1 VLILHGRVLEL
12 YEQTQ
17 ATAAHL
23 SMSHTSEHA
32 IAQVVLERA

>member
-1 VLILHGRVLEL
+1 VQKLFEESG
-12 YEQTQ
+12 

-32 IAQVVLERA
+32 IAQVVLEKA